1 MVSEMNKKVL
11 IGIALLLIGGLLIAN
26 GLGVAE
32 EKKDPVST
40 ASSPGLDGM
49 EERWKNAR
57 ENVWGKPPSSPTIP
71 EIIIAGAIS
80 AIGGI
85 IFLAKSKD
93 EKFLPNI

>member
-1 MVSEMNKKVL
+1 MNKKVL

-26 GLGVAE
+26 GLGIAE
-32 EKKDPVST
+32 EKDPVST
-40 ASSPGLDGM
+40 ASDPGLDGM

-93 EKFLPNI
+93 KSFLPNI